1 MILVQEILAPQE
13 TVNDGTIQITKLCFN
28 NGDKVCIGDELLD
41 LETTKSS
48 LSIEAE
54 FDGFIHY
61 FCEEGDDVEVGSLLI
76 HITESPNGKLE
87 VPKKTSSKS
96 SSEDDEAKINFSESA
111 LKLIELENI
120 SKDHFVDMLF
130 VTKEDVKK
138 ILDKNGAE
146 SDVSWNVIE
155 NNIIEGIVPY
165 LVFGGG
171 GHTNNLIEIFVTN
184 ESGMPVGLINT
195 DHPVGNVLFDLPIVS
210 TSANNDVLKLIRD
223 KFPNMAFVLG
233 LGHIN
238 KKSQKIRKNLM
249 MEFYNSQVYCPN
261 IIHKNSVV
269 EYSVTLGIGN
279 QIFAQSVV
287 STNAIIGNFSIINTG
302 AIISHDCVIKDNVH
316 ISPGAV
322 LGADVT
328 VGKDSIIGMN
338 VTVYAGVTI
347 PPGSIIMN
355 GENILPKDFPS

>member
-1 MILVQEILAPQE
+1 MFSSAD
-13 TVNDGTIQITKLCFN
+13 ND
-28 NGDKVCIGDELLD
+28 
-41 LETTKSS
+41 
-48 LSIEAE
+48 A
-54 FDGFIHY
+54 
-61 FCEEGDDVEVGSLLI
+61 
-76 HITESPNGKLE
+76 
-87 VPKKTSSKS
+87 
-96 SSEDDEAKINFSESA
+96 
-111 LKLIELENI
+111 
-120 SKDHFVDMLF
+120 
-130 VTKEDVKK
+130 
-138 ILDKNGAE
+138 
-146 SDVSWNVIE
+146 
-155 NNIIEGIVPY
+155 
-165 LVFGGG
+165 
-171 GHTNNLIEIFVTN
+171 
-184 ESGMPVGLINT
+184 
-195 DHPVGNVLFDLPIVS
+195 
-210 TSANNDVLKLIRD
+210 LKLIRD

-261 IIHKNSVV
+261 IIHKNCVV
-269 EYSVTLGIGN
+269 EPSITLGIGN

>member
-54 FDGFIHY
+54 VDGFIHY

-130 VTKEDVKK
+130 VTKEDVEK

-171 GHTNNLIEIFVTN
+171 GHTNN
-184 ESGMPVGLINT
+184 
-195 DHPVGNVLFDLPIVS
+195 
-210 TSANNDVLKLIRD
+210 
-223 KFPNMAFVLG
+223 
-233 LGHIN
+233 
-238 KKSQKIRKNLM
+238 
-249 MEFYNSQVYCPN
+249 
-261 IIHKNSVV
+261 
-269 EYSVTLGIGN
+269 
-279 QIFAQSVV
+279 
-287 STNAIIGNFSIINTG
+287 
-302 AIISHDCVIKDNVH
+302 
-316 ISPGAV
+316 
-322 LGADVT
+322 
-328 VGKDSIIGMN
+328 
-338 VTVYAGVTI
+338 
-347 PPGSIIMN
+347 
-355 GENILPKDFPS
+355 